1 MPDFTSTPTLVI
13 GIGGTGLK
21 AATLIKKSILEANR
35 NQIPTN
41 VGILAIDTENDIKWR
56 AGGWGLERTEA
67 HATGPVGINTFGEY
81 IPIVGNVRPLGEEIM
96 HEQRDAETDPSL
108 RRTQPHRHISPW
120 FQAGYYLNKYK
131 VDDAVWNLDVG
142 AGRLRQFGRIGL
154 FSRLQTVTDML
165 RNALEVIRSQ
175 GAANV
180 YVHVV
185 GSLAGGTGSALFAD
199 VPHLVKQLA
208 SVVGFRQTPIV
219 FGHFVL
225 AEAFSGTPQV
235 QLGQAGV
242 REDFDARSFAAL
254 RELTRLQGVTP
265 QAPYPMIYDP
275 RGTGEM
281 SARIEK
287 PLFAAVYLYDGD
299 RANNSLKDKEI
310 HLGVAPTIAD
320 AVVAYI
326 DGKSSGTFTS
336 HSVNFKSFYSAYRIP
351 ADRVT
356 YGSIGT
362 YTIELPIYHVVEGW
376 AHDLARE
383 ALDTLLAP
391 QARDAQTGVPTSLKP
406 DAPGATTGGRRDP
419 KLEAERWLNEDNTG
433 LVAKL
438 ADWGKSVDQPSTIRM
453 QRVDEALGLDAHGWQ
468 QFMAPGDADWQTWV
482 TEAQGEL
489 EGNLR
494 DPKGKYY
501 VSHKQSG
508 GSNEQRALNMQGE
521 VDRMLKVM
529 VGDAQEV
536 WLRSGGEFGK
546 ALKRLSSHHYAEFSN
561 ALVKWLALTL
571 NGSANLSDPVE
582 RRQGKLGY
590 ARAFLQRVDSLMKGA
605 YGVLTQAKDQGK
617 TKRRPLWDGL
627 NGERQ
632 QAYATLNS
640 RGAGLM
646 DNNAKKYRD
655 ASDELAQFHKADVA
669 RQVAL
674 DLVEAL
680 QVRIEEA
687 LTEIQLWER
696 ILATAKSNEG
706 GAYALVV
713 DGKREVVVDRAQSKS
728 AVRWVIEDNEPE
740 DGAHYIQRKR
750 EQYSNGD
757 EALKAIVGAMEWKI
771 GQADGR
777 GALKI
782 EFTLDGKP
790 WDRLAGV
797 TGQQARGV
805 RNTTGLLNR
814 CRRVFENAWTDM
826 SVTDYLHANF
836 ATSNDTLNR
845 LAERVYS
852 ASGALLSVSGIQDAP
867 MRSTFMRV
875 YKDGLDQPVLRFLQ
889 DLRSAVAT
897 HFRETTNAQQRM
909 DAARLGAQE
918 RGDAAQT
925 QTARDYADDSGENSH
940 DRFKLTFVMF
950 GDLVRPENIRAFKE
964 AEPRY
969 HIVSGM
975 GDNWRTLHVLPA
987 ETHAV
992 EIERELARDSERMRQ
1007 RRRELDE
1014 DVVRVLEDI
1023 EGFSLAMH
1031 ALAYGEADYD
1041 WKLRDRSGQPM
1052 HERGQLL
1059 HKYKPPTARNSYWR
1073 LRVEPAGRRAA
1084 DGRVYED
1091 TGNVAL
1097 PESYQLSAQVGEP
1110 DLLQAFVQLLVARRD
1125 LRDRREVNIMRIED
1139 TLRRMMREH
1148 AEQWR
1153 NRPDKDKGW
1162 SPLPRTARDAQLL
1175 DEAHDL
1181 AAQIIRL
1188 SAFIAQA
1195 EAELNRHPWAWKQA
1209 GRPPE
1214 AMEESERVGTQRYVD
1229 LWTALRAVALR
1240 EVAALERRFRELADW
1255 NGPKPIERIDI
1266 DSGVASAPLP
1276 PTPKGETEADEAPA
1290 DADIDIVPVEM
1301 TSPTAAKPT
1310 TNGKHDPRIDELE
1323 AKLRD
1328 LENERSE
1335 GFINEDEYQEA
1346 SAALRA
1352 EIAQLKQP
1360 PQDDSPSVMS
1370 SASETSRSA
1379 PVSERDSPGSLGPI
1393 RASELGSRDSQARN
1407 DIQSSAPSVASKDAA
1422 LFPADIRA
1430 QLEKLARREQ
1440 RLRDELEDGDISQAD
1455 YERRMADI
1463 ARERTALQA
1472 SKQSATLSAEDA
1484 RAAITKLTRRE
1495 KRAREAFEDGE
1506 IDKAELDKRIA
1517 EIANELIRLEAAL
1530 HSPPRMSAE
1539 ERQAA
1544 LDKLIRR
1551 ERRVKEAFDDAEI
1564 DRAEYDQRLAEIA
1577 QERQALEDVVVDN

>member
-1 MPDFTSTPTLVI
+1 MPDFSSTPTLVI

-35 NQIPTN
+35 NAIPPN
-41 VGILAIDTENDIKWR
+41 VAILAIDTEMDIKWR
-56 AGGWGLERTEA
+56 AGGWGQARDEA

-81 IPIVGNVRPLGEEIM
+81 VPITGNVRPLGEEIM

-120 FQAGYYLNKYK
+120 FQAGYYLNRYK

-154 FSRLQTVTDML
+154 FSRLKTVTDML

-175 GAANV
+175 GAPTV

-208 SVVGFRQTPIV
+208 TVVGFRQTPIV

-225 AEAFSGTPQV
+225 AEAFGGTPQV

-265 QAPYPMIYDP
+265 AAPYPMIYDP

-287 PLFAAVYLYDGD
+287 PLFAAVYLYDGN
-299 RANNSLKDKEI
+299 RANNALKDQEI
-310 HLGVAPTIAD
+310 HNGVAPTIAD

-362 YTIELPIYHVVEGW
+362 YTIELPIYHIVEGW

-383 ALDTLLAP
+383 ALDVLLAP
-391 QARDAQTGVPTSLKP
+391 HARDEQTGVPTALKP
-406 DAPGATTGGRRDP
+406 DAAGATSNTRSNP
-419 KLEAERWLNEDNTG
+419 MQEAERWLNEDNTA

-438 ADWGKSVDQPSTIRM
+438 AEWGKSIDQPSTIRM
-453 QRVDEALGLDAHGWQ
+453 QRVDEALGLDAFGWQ
-468 QFMAPGDADWQTWV
+468 QFMAPGDANWQTWV
-482 TEAQGEL
+482 AEAQSEL

-494 DPKGKYY
+494 DPKGKYF
-501 VSHKQSG
+501 VNPKAG
-508 GSNEQRALNMQGE
+508 GGTNEQKALNLQGE
-521 VDRMLKVM
+521 IDRMLKAM
-529 VGDAQEV
+529 VGDTQEV

-546 ALKRLSSHHYAEFSN
+546 SLKRLSSHHYAEFSN
-561 ALVKWLALTL
+561 ALVKWLTLTL
-571 NGSANLSDPVE
+571 NGSANLSDPLE

-590 ARAFLQRVDSLMKGA
+590 ARAFLGRVDGLLKGA
-605 YGVLTQAKDQGK
+605 YAVLNMARDQGK

-632 QAYATLNS
+632 QTYATLNS
-640 RGAGLM
+640 RGAGLL
-646 DNNAKKYRD
+646 DGNAKKYRD
-655 ASDELAQFHKADVA
+655 ASDEMAQFHKADIA
-669 RQVAL
+669 RQIAL

-687 LTEIQLWER
+687 LGEVQTWER
-696 ILATAKSNEG
+696 ILATAKAEEG

-713 DGKREVVVDRAQSKS
+713 DGKREVVIDRTQSKN
-728 AVRWVIEDNEPE
+728 AVRWVIDDNEPA
-740 DGAHYIQRKR
+740 DGARYIQRKR
-750 EQYSNGD
+750 EQYANGD
-757 EALKAIVGAMEWKI
+757 EALKNIVGAMEWKVA
-771 GQADGR
+771 QADGR

-782 EFTLDGKP
+782 EFALGGKA
-790 WDRLAGV
+790 WDKQAGV
-797 TGQQARGV
+797 PNQRARGV
-805 RNTTGLLNR
+805 RNTAGLLGR
-814 CRRVFENAWTDM
+814 CRSVFENAWTDM
-826 SVTDYLHANF
+826 SVTDFLHANF
-836 ATSNDTLNR
+836 SISNDTVNR
-845 LAERVYS
+845 LAERVYG
-852 ASGALLSVSGIQDAP
+852 ASGTLLSVAGIQEPP

-889 DLRSAVAT
+889 DLRASVAT

-918 RGDAAQT
+918 RGESLPS
-925 QTARDYADDSGENSH
+925 ARDYADDSGENSH

-950 GDLVRPENIRAFKE
+950 GDLVRPEHIRAFAE

-969 HIVSGM
+969 HTVSGI

-987 ETHAV
+987 ETHAIEV
-992 EIERELARDSERMRQ
+992 ERELVRDSERMRQ

-1041 WKLRDRSGQPM
+1041 WKLRDRSGQAIR
-1052 HERGQLL
+1052 ERGQLL
-1059 HKYKPPTARNSYWR
+1059 HKYKPPTGRHSFWR
-1073 LRVEPAGRRAA
+1073 LRVQPAGRRAA
-1084 DGRVYED
+1084 DGHIYED
-1091 TGNVAL
+1091 TGDIAL

-1110 DLLQAFVQLLVARRD
+1110 DLLQAFVQLLVTRRD
-1125 LRDRREVNIMRIED
+1125 LRDRREVNFLRIED

-1148 AEQWR
+1148 AERWKS
-1153 NRPDKDKGW
+1153 RPDKGW
-1162 SPLPRTARDAQLL
+1162 TPLPRTARDPQLL
-1175 DEAHDL
+1175 DEANDL
-1181 AAQIIRL
+1181 AAQVIRL
-1188 SAFIAQA
+1188 SAFVA
-1195 EAELNRHPWAWKQA
+1195 EAETELNKHAWAWKPA

-1214 AMEESERVGTQRYVD
+1214 AMDESERVNTQRYVD

-1240 EVAALERRFRELADW
+1240 EITALERRFNEIARW
-1255 NGPKPIERIDI
+1255 NGPKPIERVEIDWAVDNI
-1266 DSGVASAPLP
+1266 PASAKTEDEVVEAEEAPAIAAPADEPAPVAAVDVQAVAPKPMNGNRDPRVYELEAQLRALESEKSEGFLNEEEYAEASAPLRMQIAELSKP
-1276 PTPKGETEADEAPA
+1276 LAIEAPA
-1290 DADIDIVPVEM
+1290 VKPQPAPAA
-1301 TSPTAAKPT
+1301 TAVQAAPASDPQAK
-1310 TNGKHDPRIDELE
+1310 
-1323 AKLRD
+1323 
-1328 LENERSE
+1328 
-1335 GFINEDEYQEA
+1335 
-1346 SAALRA
+1346 
-1352 EIAQLKQP
+1352 
-1360 PQDDSPSVMS
+1360 
-1370 SASETSRSA
+1370 
-1379 PVSERDSPGSLGPI
+1379 
-1393 RASELGSRDSQARN
+1393 
-1407 DIQSSAPSVASKDAA
+1407 
-1422 LFPADIRA
+1422 
-1430 QLEKLARREQ
+1430 LEKLARREG
-1440 RLRDELEDGDISQAD
+1440 RLKDELDDGDISQAD
-1455 YERRMADI
+1455 YERRLAEI
-1463 ARERTALQA
+1463 ARERSAIEEELRRASAPAQDVVVAL
-1472 SKQSATLSAEDA
+1472 E
-1484 RAAITKLTRRE
+1484 KLTRRE
-1495 KRAREAFEDGE
+1495 RRAQEALDDGE
-1506 IDKAELDKRIA
+1506 IDQDEFERRMR
-1517 EIANELIRLEAAL
+1517 EIAGERAKLEAPAQGA
-1530 HSPPRMSAE
+1530 PRMTAQ

-1544 LDKLIRR
+1544 LEKLARR
-1551 ERRVKEAFDDAEI
+1551 ERRTHDAFDDGEI
-1564 DRAEYDQRLAEIA
+1564 DQVELDRRLSEIA
-1577 QERQALEDVVVDN
+1577 HERTALDV